1 MKLRFLVLALLVTT
15 AGVASAHMLV
25 PMPGPPGV
33 SPGSKMAPKP
43 TLPLDQPP
51 SAGPVRRTALAMTG
65 SPRPPVPL
73 LLRTRR
79 HVFVPA
85 PEVAGDGSP
94 VAGDGSPVAGD
105 SAPLDKIVAPAGNK
119 MSENAAKAVIE
130 ADGYKDVHA
139 LSRASDGTWTARA
152 LRGETEVSLSVD
164 LAGNVSLN

>member
-94 VAGDGSPVAGD
+94 VAGD

-119 MSENAAKAVIE
+119 MSENAAKAAIE